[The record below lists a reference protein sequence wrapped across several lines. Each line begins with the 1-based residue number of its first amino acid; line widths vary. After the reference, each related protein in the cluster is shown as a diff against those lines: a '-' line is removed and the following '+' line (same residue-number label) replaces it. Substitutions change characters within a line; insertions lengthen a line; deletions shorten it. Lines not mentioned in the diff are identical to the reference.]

1 MGMFDSIDPSLTG
14 ENDNVQESGFTKA
27 VNDMPIYDKAA
38 LATAPIP
45 VVGDVTGL
53 IADLIA
59 FSKDPSWANAAWAA
73 LGVIPFVPG
82 GSAKRAGEKLV
93 QNMPNERPNFYTKGL
108 PGQVYDT
115 VGAVAQGLKN
125 SQLQNISPQARAN
138 FRAEG
143 ISKTTQDAIQKQA
156 DKARKLDKQMAD
168 LDELLKKDPNNQ
180 TLLKA
185 KVKALEARKGA
196 EKAIQGQL
204 QQSVLFKNQYGN
216 TSGTLLENQELLN
229 YTNKGFSSPQE
240 FIRMNAQYADK
251 MNIPEA
257 DMETI
262 FRAIRQQQK
271 VGLPKMKK
279 DFPVGEDVPVMMR
292 RNKGAAAGDLNKSV
306 ATMTAKGIDGKV
318 ISPYSEVKKIMVKRD
333 FAKPLSVTELKTK
346 VMDAAPKA
354 ARQKLLNSGLLE
366 RLEELRGNP
375 ALRDA
380 KNADEV
386 IKVLKKNKMFNS
398 SQGLSDSVI
407 RKALKTKEQKPFGS
421 KEELIKALESK
432 NINVFNKQKVL
443 KDPSQPIIITG
454 SHHSGAMELGGVN
467 VVTAVYPDGKLIS
480 YVNDQNDL
488 MGVAAPAG
496 GRALTVSEPFI
507 ERVGK
512 DPDLLTKGNRGT
524 KRTEAAL
531 ETQREVDKM
540 EVMDRL
546 GGEAA
551 VDAARANMMP
561 TFMSSTKEQM
571 ANAEAIRALQA
582 PVTSQDRALAAAKY
596 ALDTAAR
603 GGKIMGR
610 QEEQ

>member
-14 ENDNVQESGFTKA
+14 EYDNYEESGFTKA
-27 VNDMPIYDKAA
+27 VDAMPVYDKVA
-38 LATAPIP
+38 LATAPVPI
-45 VVGDVTGL
+45 VGDVTGL

-59 FSKDPSWANAAWAA
+59 FSDDPSWQNAAWAA
-73 LGVIPFVPG
+73 LGVIPFVPS
-82 GSAKRAGEKLV
+82 GSFKRASETFV

-115 VGAVAQGLKN
+115 AGAVVQGLKN
-125 SQLQNISPQARAN
+125 TQLQSISPQARAN
-138 FRAEG
+138 FNAEG
-143 ISKTTQDAIQKQA
+143 ISKTTQDVMEKQA
-156 DKARKLDKQMAD
+156 AKARKLDEQMLQIDEMLKQ
-168 LDELLKKDPNNQ
+168 DPTNPK
-180 TLLKA
+180 LLKA
-185 KVKALEARKGA
+185 KVEALEARKGT

-204 QQSVLFKNQYGN
+204 QQSVLFRNQYGN

-229 YTNKGFSSPQE
+229 YTNKGFSSPEE
-240 FIRMNAQYADK
+240 FIRMNSEYADK

-257 DMETI
+257 DMETM

-271 VGLPKMKK
+271 VGKK
-279 DFPVGEDVPVMMR
+279 DFPMGEDVPVMMR
-292 RNKGAAAGDLNKSV
+292 RNKGSAAGDLNKSV
-306 ATMTAKGIDGKV
+306 ASMTAKGLDGTV
-318 ISPYSEVKKIMVKRD
+318 ISPYAEVKKLLVKRE

-346 VMDAAPKA
+346 VMEAAPKA
-354 ARQKLLNSGLLE
+354 ARQKLLDSGLLE
-366 RLEELRGNP
+366 KLEDLRGNVD
-375 ALRDA
+375 LRKA
-380 KNADEV
+380 KDVNDV
-386 IKVLKKNKMFNS
+386 IKVLKKNKMFKS
-398 SQGLSDSVI
+398 SQGLSDSVL
-407 RKALKTKEQKPFGS
+407 RKALKTKEQQPFSS
-421 KEELIKALESK
+421 KADLIEALESK
-432 NINVFNKQKVL
+432 NIRVFNKDKVL
-443 KDPSQPIIITG
+443 KDPSQPVLITG
-454 SHHSGAMELGGVN
+454 SHQSGAMELGGVN

-496 GRALTVSEPFI
+496 GRALTISEPFV

-524 KRTEAAL
+524 KRTEAAI

-546 GGEAA
+546 GGNAAVEAA
-551 VDAARANMMP
+551 RTNMMP
-561 TFMSSTKEQM
+561 SLFSSTKEQI

-582 PVTSQDRALAAAKY
+582 PVTSRDRALAATKY

-603 GGKIMGR
+603 SGKVIGR